1 MVLSSA
7 FLAERHELLH
17 LRISGLLQAKQSD
30 AASIHAALGAFCETI
45 EAHLALDVHLGYRLL
60 MREREPGRRVSIVEM
75 LEEQG
80 RFSIHFDTF
89 LRRWHRADDRALLS
103 SAFDDDVES
112 IVALLMHRI
121 RTEQRVVALVADIA

>member
-1 MVLSSA
+1 MDLSAA
-7 FLAERHELLH
+7 FLAERHELLLFRMH
-17 LRISGLLQAKQSD
+17 SLLQAKKGD
-30 AASIHAALGAFCETI
+30 ALAIRTALDAFCEAL

-60 MREREPGRRVSIVEM
+60 MRERDVTRRISIVEM

-89 LRRWHRADDRALLS
+89 VRRWRRAEDEALQSDAFNDDA
-103 SAFDDDVES
+103 ES

-121 RTEQRVVALVADIA
+121 KTEQRVLALVGDVA

>member
-1 MVLSSA
+1 MDLSAA
-7 FLAERHELLH
+7 FLAERHELLRFRMH
-17 LRISGLLQAKQSD
+17 SLLQAKNGEIL
-30 AASIHAALGAFCETI
+30 AIRTALNGFCEAL

-60 MREREPGRRVSIVEM
+60 MSERDVARRISIVEM

-89 LRRWHRADDRALLS
+89 VRRWRRAEDDALRGD
-103 SAFDDDVES
+103 AFKDDIET

-121 RTEQRVVALVADIA
+121 KTEQRVVALVGDVA

>member
-1 MVLSSA
+1 MVFSSA
-7 FLAERHELLH
+7 FLAERHELLRF
-17 LRISGLLQAKQSD
+17 RIASLLQAKNSD
-30 AASIHAALGAFCETI
+30 PLNIPSALQAFCETL

-60 MREREPGRRVSIVEM
+60 MREREVTRRVSIVEM

-89 LRRWHRADDRALLS
+89 VRRWKHAEK
-103 SAFDDDVES
+103 SAFEGQAFQDDVES

-121 RTEQRVVALVADIA
+121 KTEQRVVALVGDVA

>member
-1 MVLSSA
+1 MDLSAA
-7 FLAERHELLH
+7 FLAERHELLRFRMH
-17 LRISGLLQAKQSD
+17 SLLQAKNGD
-30 AASIHAALGAFCETI
+30 ASAIRSALDAFCEAL

-60 MREREPGRRVSIVEM
+60 MRERDVTRRISIVEM

-89 LRRWHRADDRALLS
+89 VRRWRRAEDESLQGDAFIDDA
-103 SAFDDDVES
+103 ES

-121 RTEQRVVALVADIA
+121 KTEQRVLALVGDVA

>member
-1 MVLSSA
+1 MDLSAA
-7 FLAERHELLH
+7 FLAERHELLLFRMH
-17 LRISGLLQAKQSD
+17 SLLQAKNGD
-30 AASIHAALGAFCETI
+30 ALAIRTALDAFCEAL

-60 MREREPGRRVSIVEM
+60 MRERDVTRRISIVEM

-89 LRRWHRADDRALLS
+89 VRRWRRAEDEALQSDAFNDDA
-103 SAFDDDVES
+103 ES

-121 RTEQRVVALVADIA
+121 KTEQRVLALVGDVA